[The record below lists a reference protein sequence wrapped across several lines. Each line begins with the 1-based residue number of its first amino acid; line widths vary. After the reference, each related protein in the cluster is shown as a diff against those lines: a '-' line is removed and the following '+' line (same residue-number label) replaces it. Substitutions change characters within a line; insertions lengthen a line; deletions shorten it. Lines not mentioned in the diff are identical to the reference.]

1 MVKVCHVDIVKEQCR
16 VYQKMVTSVLDKVS
30 EQVSILNYEETPLQ
44 KEGEKKVI
52 FTSLVTWSPL
62 RKKDISGNDDLCRRE
77 TELGMMNLK
86 KI

>member
-1 MVKVCHVDIVKEQCR
+1 MLICCASVVKVCHVDIAREQCR
-16 VYQKMVTSVLDKVS
+16 VYQKVVLDKVS

-62 RKKDISGNDDLCRRE
+62 RKKTSVVMVTFAE
-77 TELGMMNLK
+77 K
-86 KI
+86 KQSWE